1 MKKLD
6 WRTIITVLIA
16 VIAFSI
22 QWGVV
27 TTKLDSVE
35 KRLDE
40 FLAEARDVRTENVA
54 LNVRVAVL
62 EAWKESQKERGQ

>member
-6 WRTIITVLIA
+6 WRTIVTALIA
-16 VIAFSI
+16 VIAFSV

-40 FLAEARDVRTENVA
+40 FLLEARAVRAENVA
-54 LNVRVAVL
+54 LGIRVAVL
-62 EAWKESQKERGQ
+62 EAWKESQKEPH